1 MWCREC
7 GPCRRAPE
15 RLSKSRAAS
24 LAGTWLLVGS
34 SLSLQMFV
42 LSYCVNISYRM
53 LLDRRGTEGCPG
65 LRTSHLYLVPLAL
78 QVELGVTVKATVKAV
93 A

>member
-1 MWCREC
+1 
-7 GPCRRAPE
+7 
-15 RLSKSRAAS
+15 
-24 LAGTWLLVGS
+24 
-34 SLSLQMFV
+34 MFV
-42 LSYCVNISYRM
+42 FSYCVNISYRM

-65 LRTSHLYLVPLAL
+65 LRTSHLYQMPLAL